1 MAEPNLTIAST
12 GAAVV
17 TLVTVAVGQLLGE
30 YVVIFAMGLLGTLI
44 ALSENYTGSLK
55 KSTLFLGKGII
66 FSIVF
71 TGVVT
76 SFILP
81 HIPLTTGLTAYSI
94 LGVVSF
100 MIGWSSNKMEPVRDW
115 VIGLFTTAKAK
126 NGNDK

>member
-1 MAEPNLTIAST
+1 MAEPNFTIAST

-17 TLVTVAVGQLLGE
+17 SLATVAVGQLLGE

-44 ALSENYTGSLK
+44 ALSEKDSHSIKSSL
-55 KSTLFLGKGII
+55 LFLGKGII
-66 FSIVF
+66 FSVVF

-81 HIPLTTGLTAYSI
+81 HIPVSTGLTAYSI

-100 MIGWSSNKMEPVRDW
+100 MIGWSSNKLEPIRDW
-115 VIGLFTTAKAK
+115 VLSLFTKVKDGT
-126 NGNDK
+126 DK